1 MYFLKKTFIVKNKLN
16 ISIIL
21 FVFLFA
27 IIHFIKPSII
37 YDRDG
42 SFKKFGVGYRNK
54 TVIPIWIVSII
65 LGIFSYLIVLSYIE
79 YF

>member
-1 MYFLKKTFIVKNKLN
+1 MLEKSFVVRNKLN

-27 IIHFIKPSII
+27 IIHFTKPSIM

-42 SFKKFGVGYRNK
+42 SFKKFGLGYRNK
-54 TVIPIWIVSII
+54 TVVPIWIVSII
-65 LGIFSYLIVLSYIE
+65 LGIFSYLAVLSCIE